1 MCCDLWGRK
10 ESDTAEQLNCTELK
24 LKDMLICVCQG
35 FTVYLRQSKMQA
47 GLQTMERT
55 EE

>member
-10 ESDTAEQLNCTELK
+10 ESDTAERLNCTELK

-35 FTVYLRQSKMQA
+35 FTVYLRQFLLMSQCPA
-47 GLQTMERT
+47 SRIS
-55 EE
+55 